1 MAVYKKKRVRAIL
14 SWLLTIVLTWGLVS
28 CGDRI
33 KSSESF
39 ETQLGSPTTGEKLT
53 EVAPPEVI
61 QQLGR
66 KLNKYRPQ
74 VSILSPGVDRVLPD
88 TSVEVKLQVRD
99 LPVFKSELG
108 IGPHLTLILD
118 NDTYQ
123 EIYDLDRSILLK
135 DVEPGTHTLRVFASR
150 PWHESFKNEGA
161 YTQTTFHIL
170 TKTGNNAPDS
180 SLPLLTYNQPLGSYG
195 AEPILLDFYLTN
207 APLHL
212 VALENPE
219 DEIADW
225 RIRVTVNGQSFLMD
239 TWEPI
244 YLKGFHPG
252 QNWVQIEFLDEQGQ
266 VVVVNNGT
274 FNNTVKLISYEPN
287 GADPLSQLIRGE
299 ISTAIAQSIVD
310 PNYQPEPVPQPE
322 EVPETIPETTE
333 EPTSEETPAV
343 IPPPSEQAAPPPV
356 VTPETP
362 TEPETKPEVIPPSV
376 VKPEIT
382 TEETPTEPETEE
394 TPAVIPPPSEQA
406 APTPVVT
413 PETPTEPETKPEV
426 IPPSVVKPEIT
437 SSTETEK
444 SKKGF
449 FGRLLQFF
457 RKTPTSS
464 SPEVLESPSSEPK
477 LEPEIPIL
485 PEKTTEAIEESG
497 ENLLPSEEVEST
509 TSESVVPTPAPV
521 AKPEIAPVA
530 PEKTTEAIEESGEN
544 LLPSEEVESTTS
556 ESVVPTP
563 APVAKPE
570 IAPVAPEKTTEAIEE
585 SGENL
590 FPSEEVE
597 STTSES
603 VVPTPAPVAKPEIAP
618 VAPEKTTEASEEVK
632 STTSES
638 VVPTPAP
645 VAKPEIAPVLPEEN
659 TKATEESEKN
669 AVTTKEVESTTSDS
683 EDVVPT
689 PAPTKVK
696 PEIPTIQLKETKKS
710 LKESPQSG
718 KSQLLP
724 GEPYTLPE
732 IVEDAPIKEP
742 VEPLEEIAPLKEPQ
756 ATETKPENSQ
766 ERSPE

>member
-266 VVVVNNGT
+266 VVNNGT

-299 ISTAIAQSIVD
+299 ISTAIAQGIVD

-333 EPTSEETPAV
+333 ELTSEETPAV

-382 TEETPTEPETEE
+382 IEETPTKPETEE

-406 APTPVVT
+406 AP
-413 PETPTEPETKPEV
+413 
-426 IPPSVVKPEIT
+426 PP
-437 SSTETEK
+437 
-444 SKKGF
+444 
-449 FGRLLQFF
+449 
-457 RKTPTSS
+457 
-464 SPEVLESPSSEPK
+464 
-477 LEPEIPIL
+477 
-485 PEKTTEAIEESG
+485 
-497 ENLLPSEEVEST
+497 
-509 TSESVVPTPAPV
+509 
-521 AKPEIAPVA
+521 
-530 PEKTTEAIEESGEN
+530 
-544 LLPSEEVESTTS
+544 
-556 ESVVPTP
+556 
-563 APVAKPE
+563 
-570 IAPVAPEKTTEAIEE
+570 
-585 SGENL
+585 
-590 FPSEEVE
+590 
-597 STTSES
+597 
-603 VVPTPAPVAKPEIAP
+603 
-618 VAPEKTTEASEEVK
+618 
-632 STTSES
+632 
-638 VVPTPAP
+638 
-645 VAKPEIAPVLPEEN
+645 
-659 TKATEESEKN
+659 
-669 AVTTKEVESTTSDS
+669 
-683 EDVVPT
+683 
-689 PAPTKVK
+689 
-696 PEIPTIQLKETKKS
+696 
-710 LKESPQSG
+710 
-718 KSQLLP
+718 
-724 GEPYTLPE
+724 
-732 IVEDAPIKEP
+732 
-742 VEPLEEIAPLKEPQ
+742 
-756 ATETKPENSQ
+756 
-766 ERSPE
+766 